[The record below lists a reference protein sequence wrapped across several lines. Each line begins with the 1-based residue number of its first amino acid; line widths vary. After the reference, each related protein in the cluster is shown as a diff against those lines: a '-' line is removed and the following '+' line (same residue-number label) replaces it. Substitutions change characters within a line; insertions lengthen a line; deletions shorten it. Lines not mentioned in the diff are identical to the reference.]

1 MNRWSKL
8 FLGLC
13 YTSNGPSTVL
23 PREGGEYE
31 TKKMEEHETETVCK
45 RKNEEIERWRS
56 NVELATFGYKT
67 GTKYSEST
75 YALSGGVCVCGGGGG
90 GLGVCSGPN

>member
-31 TKKMEEHETETVCK
+31 TKKTEEHETETVCK
-45 RKNEEIERWRS
+45 EKVRRESDEE
-56 NVELATFGYKT
+56 VM
-67 GTKYSEST
+67 
-75 YALSGGVCVCGGGGG
+75 LS
-90 GLGVCSGPN
+90 

>member
-1 MNRWSKL
+1 MGAKQSDITNLVHPLENAPTPIPVSVSYPTVFPCDLMNRRSKL

-45 RKNEEIERWRS
+45 RKNEERER
-56 NVELATFGYKT
+56 
-67 GTKYSEST
+67 
-75 YALSGGVCVCGGGGG
+75 
-90 GLGVCSGPN
+90 